1 MRCVS
6 NRVCTVDKAGVRTCD
21 ESIPDAKKTLKG
33 VGIENPRLN
42 DVCFFG
48 SNSKMS
54 ILLDRRSDLLFFS

>member
-1 MRCVS
+1 MEVRCVS

-33 VGIENPRLN
+33 VGIENPR
-42 DVCFFG
+42 FFG

-54 ILLDRRSDLLFFS
+54 ILLDIHRRSDLLFFS